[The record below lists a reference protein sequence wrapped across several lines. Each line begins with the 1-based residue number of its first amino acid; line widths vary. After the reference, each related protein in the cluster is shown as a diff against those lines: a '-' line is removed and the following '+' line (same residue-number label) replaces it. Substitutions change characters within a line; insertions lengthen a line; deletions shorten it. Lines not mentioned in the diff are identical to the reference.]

1 MCVISD
7 KYISKKIAQKDI
19 KVYKVLFPEDDG
31 FLHGP
36 VFSRNQTYTV
46 GKEATSPLDNCQ
58 RFGDTWFSERGL
70 YSYGK
75 KRYAKRYL
83 KGCDLPYKLP
93 YTSKIYKCTIPKGS
107 EYLFNGMVYVS
118 NRLLINKQCI
128 I

>member
-19 KVYKVLFPEDDG
+19 KVYKVLLPDDDG

-36 VFSRNQTYTV
+36 VYTWNQTYTV
-46 GKEATSPLDNCQ
+46 GKEAISPLDNFH
-58 RFGDTWFSERGL
+58 RVIDMWWSDRGL
-70 YSYGK
+70 YSYSK

-83 KGCDLPYKLP
+83 KGCDLP

-107 EYLFNGMVYVS
+107 EYLFNGIVYVS
-118 NRLLINKQCI
+118 NKLLINKECI
-128 I
+128 IQ